1 MSAESTRPRGT
12 SFEEGFQRRAQA
24 QGRIMVN
31 QFAIFMK
38 VAQMHDLKNE
48 AVVNSAQA
56 LLATVSSFFEERKS
70 VSLNLI
76 GEYLFI
82 EDIRIKYNVEDS
94 TNFDFLVAEFK
105 KRKLGSLSFNT
116 LVDADQ
122 LILFASIFLTAQ
134 TDTDEA
140 YHDLALRLGGSGISG
155 ISTDELKPPRA
166 EDDFE
171 KITDAAKAATKAYIR
186 VVLRVKELFEGI
198 SQGQPADIR
207 KLKRAVQSLIDSA
220 YKSENTLLKL
230 SAIRRKEDLFP
241 RHFANVCVLSL
252 LIGKRIGLSKFHMA
266 RLGMAALLHD
276 IGRENRTREPGE
288 ESFEALVEHPR
299 AGVQTIL
306 KLKGLNE
313 VAVSAMI
320 VSYEHHRNMDGTGYP
335 KAIETKD
342 LSVYS
347 RIVRIADNYDAVTSS
362 GIYGSEAVPP
372 ERALKLMSGR
382 AGSYYDK
389 ELLDKFILAMGNY
402 PVGSFVMLSDGRP
415 AVVVAPGRGADRLSR
430 PHVAA
435 IDKPVGAELIDLSEK
450 DDSGENR
457 RYIAGTLDAQ
467 RCGVNIYKYLF

>member
-1 MSAESTRPRGT
+1 MSAEPVRPTGA
-12 SFEEGFQRRAQA
+12 SLEDEFQRKALA
-24 QGRIMVN
+24 SGRVMVN
-31 QFAIFMK
+31 QLAILAK

-56 LLATVSSFFEERKS
+56 LLNTVSSFFEDKKS

-82 EDIRIKYNVEDS
+82 EDVRIKYNVEDFA
-94 TNFDFLVAEFK
+94 NFDFLAGEFK
-105 KRKLGSLSFNT
+105 KRKLGSLVFNP
-116 LVDADQ
+116 LIDADQ
-122 LILFASIFLTAQ
+122 LILFVNIFLTAQ
-134 TDTDEA
+134 TDTDDA
-140 YHDLALRLGGSGISG
+140 HNDLALRIGTSGISG
-155 ISTDELKPPRA
+155 ISTEELKPPRA
-166 EDDFE
+166 EDESE
-171 KITDAAKAATKAYIR
+171 KITDAASAATRAYVR

-198 SQGQPADIR
+198 AVGEPADIR
-207 KLKRAVQSLIDSA
+207 KLKRAVQSLIDSV
-220 YKSENTLLKL
+220 YKSEDVLLRL

-252 LIGKRIGLSKFHMA
+252 LIGKRIGLSKYHMA

-276 IGRENRTREPGE
+276 IGRDNRPREPGE
-288 ESFEALVEHPR
+288 EAFESLVDHPR

-320 VSYEHHRNMDGTGYP
+320 VSYEHHRNVDGTGYP

-347 RIVRIADNYDAVTSS
+347 RIVRITDNYDAVTSS

-382 AGSYYDK
+382 AGSYYDR
-389 ELLDKFILAMGNY
+389 ELLDKFVSAMGLY

-415 AVVVAPGRGADRLSR
+415 AVVVSPGKGKDRLSR
-430 PHVAA
+430 PRVAA
-435 IDKPVGAELIDLSEK
+435 IDHDGGAEFLDLPGNDGGDKLS
-450 DDSGENR
+450 
-457 RYIAGTLDAQ
+457 IAGTLDPQ
-467 RCGVNIYKYLF
+467 RYGVNIYRYLFLN